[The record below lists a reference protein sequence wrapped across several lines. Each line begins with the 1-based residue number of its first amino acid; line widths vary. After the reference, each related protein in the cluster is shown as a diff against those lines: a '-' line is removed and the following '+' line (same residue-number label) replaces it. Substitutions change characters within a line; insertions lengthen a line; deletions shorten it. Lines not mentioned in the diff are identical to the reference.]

1 MQTNLRVMLLVAILT
16 LFPGIAMLTAAHPG
30 KQGAS
35 TSSASQQDKVKACND
50 MADKKGLKGDDRKNF
65 LQTCISKTTDT
76 TPVSEKS
83 QKEKMDACKDLAD
96 KKNLKGEDRRTFLK
110 DCMNKANS
118 K

>member
-1 MQTNLRVMLLVAILT
+1 MQVNSRVMLLVAILA
-16 LFPGIAMLTAAHPG
+16 LSPGVTMLTAAHPG
-30 KQGAS
+30 KQGAA
-35 TSSASQQDKVKACND
+35 TSASQQDKVKACND
-50 MADKKGLKGDDRKNF
+50 VADKKELKGDDRKNF
-65 LQTCISKTTDT
+65 LQTCISKTTDA

-83 QKEKMDACKDLAD
+83 QKEKMDTCKDLAD